1 VIWRWSPAG
10 GLLLAGAVLVVL
22 AIAFVWRRRATTTI
36 ASLLAVLLGA
46 VLWSVC
52 SALELSAGDLED
64 AVFMELL
71 TLVYGNSVLNVCE
84 DMERRSRRI
93 ARAWAPLF
101 ERRHDH
107 RVAPIQFALAGL
119 NAHTNHDVPIGL
131 VHACRST
138 NIAPDSDGPQYRDYM
153 KMTTLLKRTTEQVK
167 KWLVTGAL
175 EEVDQSFGDVDDAI
189 AMWSLQRAR
198 QAAWTSGEV
207 LWALRDNDRLTV
219 AYVSVMDRMTGFA
232 GRGLLVPTAL

>member
-1 VIWRWSPAG
+1 MAEQARPTPAVNSVSD
-10 GLLLAGAVLVVL
+10 LIDELRSLEAALSAGNGVKW
-22 AIAFVWRRRATTTI
+22 FVRLYREVTEA
-36 ASLLAVLLGA
+36 L
-46 VLWSVC
+46 
-52 SALELSAGDLED
+52 ALELRAGDGDLED
-64 AVFMELL
+64 PVFLELL
-71 TLVYGNSVLNVCE
+71 VLVYGNSVLNVCE
-84 DMERRSRRI
+84 DMERRSQRI

-131 VHACRST
+131 VHACKST
-138 NIAPDSDGPQYRDYM
+138 GITPDTEGPQYRDYT
-153 KMTTLLKRTTEQVK
+153 KMTTVLKRTADSVK

-175 EEVDQSFGDVDDAI
+175 EEVDETFGDVDDAI
-189 AMWSLQRAR
+189 AMWSLQRGR

-207 LWALRDNDRLTV
+207 LWALRDNDALTV

-232 GRGLLVPTAL
+232 GRGLLLPTAL

>member
-1 VIWRWSPAG
+1 VAHQARPTPAVNSISELIDELRSLEAALSPG
-10 GLLLAGAVLVVL
+10 NGVKW
-22 AIAFVWRRRATTTI
+22 FVRLYREVTEA
-36 ASLLAVLLGA
+36 L
-46 VLWSVC
+46 
-52 SALELSAGDLED
+52 ALELRAGDLED
-64 AVFMELL
+64 PVFLELL
-71 TLVYGNSVLNVCE
+71 VLVYGNSVLNVCE
-84 DMERRSRRI
+84 DMERRSQRI
-93 ARAWAPLF
+93 ARAWAPLY

-138 NIAPDSDGPQYRDYM
+138 GIAPDSDGPQYRDYM
-153 KMTTLLKRTTEQVK
+153 KMTQLLKRTEDEVK

-175 EEVDQSFGDVDDAI
+175 QEVDETFGDVDDAI

-207 LWALRDNDRLTV
+207 LWALRDNDGLTV
-219 AYVSVMDRMTGFA
+219 AYVSVMDRMAGFA
-232 GRGLLVPTAL
+232 GRGLLLPTAL

>member
-1 VIWRWSPAG
+1 VSERARPTPAVNSVTDLIDELRSLEGALSPG
-10 GLLLAGAVLVVL
+10 NGVKW
-22 AIAFVWRRRATTTI
+22 FVRLYREVSEAL
-36 ASLLAVLLGA
+36 S
-46 VLWSVC
+46 
-52 SALELSAGDLED
+52 LELSAGDLED
-64 AVFMELL
+64 PVFLELL
-71 TLVYGNSVLNVCE
+71 VLVYGNSVLNVCE
-84 DMERRSRRI
+84 DMERRSARI

-138 NIAPDSDGPQYRDYM
+138 GIEPDSDGPQYRDYM

-167 KWLVTGAL
+167 QWLVTGAL
-175 EEVDQSFGDVDDAI
+175 EEVDETFGDVDDAI
-189 AMWSLQRAR
+189 AMWSLQRGR

-219 AYVSVMDRMTGFA
+219 AYVSVMDRMAGFA
-232 GRGLLVPTAL
+232 GRGLLLPTAL

>member
-1 VIWRWSPAG
+1 VAEQARPTPAVNSVSDLIDELRSLEAALSSG
-10 GLLLAGAVLVVL
+10 NGVKW
-22 AIAFVWRRRATTTI
+22 FVRLYREVTEA
-36 ASLLAVLLGA
+36 L
-46 VLWSVC
+46 
-52 SALELSAGDLED
+52 ALELRAGDLED
-64 AVFMELL
+64 PVFLELL
-71 TLVYGNSVLNVCE
+71 VLVYGNSVLNVCE
-84 DMERRSRRI
+84 DMERRSQRI

-138 NIAPDSDGPQYRDYM
+138 QIAPDTDGPQYRDYM
-153 KMTTLLKRTTEQVK
+153 KMTTLLKRTTESVK

-175 EEVDQSFGDVDDAI
+175 EEVDENFGDVDDAI
-189 AMWSLQRAR
+189 AMWSLQRGR

-207 LWALRDNDRLTV
+207 LWALRDNDALTV

-232 GRGLLVPTAL
+232 GRGLLLPTAL

>member
-1 VIWRWSPAG
+1 VADQARPTPAVNSVAE
-10 GLLLAGAVLVVL
+10 LIDELRALQNALSAGNGVKW
-22 AIAFVWRRRATTTI
+22 FVRLYADVTE
-36 ASLLAVLLGA
+36 AL
-46 VLWSVC
+46 
-52 SALELSAGDLED
+52 ALELRGGDLED
-64 AVFMELL
+64 PVFLELL
-71 TLVYGNSVLNVCE
+71 VLVYGNSVLNVCE
-84 DMERRSRRI
+84 DMERRSQRI
-93 ARAWAPLF
+93 ARAWAPLY

-131 VHACRST
+131 VHACKST
-138 NIAPDSDGPQYRDYM
+138 GIAPNSDGPQYRDYM
-153 KMTTLLKRTTEQVK
+153 KMTALLKRTTDQVK

-175 EEVDQSFGDVDDAI
+175 EEVDETFGDVDDAI

-207 LWALRDNDRLTV
+207 LWSLRENEPLTV

-232 GRGLLVPTAL
+232 GRGLLLPTAL

>member
-1 VIWRWSPAG
+1 MGEKARPTPAVNSVAELIDELRALQNALSPG
-10 GLLLAGAVLVVL
+10 NGVKW
-22 AIAFVWRRRATTTI
+22 FVHLYADVTE
-36 ASLLAVLLGA
+36 AL
-46 VLWSVC
+46 
-52 SALELSAGDLED
+52 ALELRGGDLED
-64 AVFMELL
+64 PVFLELL
-71 TLVYGNSVLNVCE
+71 VLVYGNSVLNVCE
-84 DMERRSRRI
+84 DMERRSKRL
-93 ARAWAPLF
+93 ARAWAPLY

-138 NIAPDSDGPQYRDYM
+138 GIAPDSDGPQNRDYM
-153 KMTTLLKRTTEQVK
+153 KMTALLKRTEANVK

-175 EEVDQSFGDVDDAI
+175 EEVDETFGDVDDAI

-207 LWALRDNDRLTV
+207 LWSLRENEPLTV
-219 AYVSVMDRMTGFA
+219 AYVSVMDRMAGFA
-232 GRGLLVPTAL
+232 GRGLLLPTAL

>member
-1 VIWRWSPAG
+1 VSEQARPTPAVNSVGELIDELRALQNALSPG
-10 GLLLAGAVLVVL
+10 NGVKW
-22 AIAFVWRRRATTTI
+22 FVHLYADVSE
-36 ASLLAVLLGA
+36 AL
-46 VLWSVC
+46 
-52 SALELSAGDLED
+52 ALELRGGDLED
-64 AVFMELL
+64 PVFLELL
-71 TLVYGNSVLNVCE
+71 VLVYGNSVLNVCE
-84 DMERRSRRI
+84 DMERRSKRL
-93 ARAWAPLF
+93 ARAWAPLY

-138 NIAPDSDGPQYRDYM
+138 GIAPDSDGPQYRDYM
-153 KMTTLLKRTTEQVK
+153 KMTQLLKRTEADVK

-175 EEVDQSFGDVDDAI
+175 EEVDETFGDVDDAI

-207 LWALRDNDRLTV
+207 LWSLRENDGLTV
-219 AYVSVMDRMTGFA
+219 AYVSVMDRMAGFA
-232 GRGLLVPTAL
+232 GRGLLLPTAL